1 MIWVTFEYVVIGVS
15 LALVGQDLESYLNT
29 IMSLAT
35 NVTNGT
41 ADHNNLNSFG
51 KAVLDV
57 NKQLVSVDLM
67 KTYNNIKIVAQ
78 NLGMQTV

>member
-29 IMSLAT
+29 IMTLAT
-35 NVTNGT
+35 NVTKGT